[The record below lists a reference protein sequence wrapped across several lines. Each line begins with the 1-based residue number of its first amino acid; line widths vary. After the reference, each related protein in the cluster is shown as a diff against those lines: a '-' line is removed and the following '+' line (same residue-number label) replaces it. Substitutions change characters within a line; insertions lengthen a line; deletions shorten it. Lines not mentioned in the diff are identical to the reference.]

1 MESFGSE
8 KDGLQIYYD
17 GDHNA
22 FVDTNDALTWTS
34 STTDIAHDVGVNEEQ
49 KGWGDAVVAN
59 DTGGAATPSFYVEI
73 AGQKVAVYLDQTDEN
88 NVEWK
93 VDTSAFAITSDAFI
107 YGEDGE
113 DAIEILEGAYG
124 VSIDGE
130 DLAEASNVYL
140 NASESDI
147 EALLYAG
154 NSANELDTVMDAS
167 AYDFG
172 FYTQVKATTEGGGET
187 FVNVA
192 VDYNDGMWSLNP
204 DATTRVQTDYNTV
217 SNGDGSAAVG
227 GMGSDFVELG
237 SQEAG
242 DTNIAMGNGGSDTYK
257 VGSGDEGVINELGD
271 LNLKMGGMGS
281 DSDAVQFE
289 LVNSIDELTFTRTKL
304 PVKRM
309 DPLCKLMLGVRVLP
323 YCSISTMT
331 SWTSEKQSIWS
342 LMTVPLAMRSL
353 LS

>member
-1 MESFGSE
+1 M
-8 KDGLQIYYD
+8 
-17 GDHNA
+17 
-22 FVDTNDALTWTS
+22 
-34 STTDIAHDVGVNEEQ
+34 NEEQ

-73 AGQKVAVYLDQTDEN
+73 ADQKVAVYLDQTDEN

-172 FYTQVKATTEGGGET
+172 FYTQVKATTGWG
-187 FVNVA
+187 
-192 VDYNDGMWSLNP
+192 WSIRQRGRRL
-204 DATTRVQTDYNTV
+204 
-217 SNGDGSAAVG
+217 
-227 GMGSDFVELG
+227 
-237 SQEAG
+237 
-242 DTNIAMGNGGSDTYK
+242 
-257 VGSGDEGVINELGD
+257 
-271 LNLKMGGMGS
+271 
-281 DSDAVQFE
+281 
-289 LVNSIDELTFTRTKL
+289 
-304 PVKRM
+304 
-309 DPLCKLMLGVRVLP
+309 
-323 YCSISTMT
+323 
-331 SWTSEKQSIWS
+331 
-342 LMTVPLAMRSL
+342 
-353 LS
+353 